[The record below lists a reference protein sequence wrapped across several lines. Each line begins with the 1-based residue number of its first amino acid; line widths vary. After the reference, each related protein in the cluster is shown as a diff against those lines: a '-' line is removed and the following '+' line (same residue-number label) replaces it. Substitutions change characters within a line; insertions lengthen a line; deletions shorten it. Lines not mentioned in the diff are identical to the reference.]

1 MKPEELMT
9 LLHAL
14 LSNWEDER
22 LLGSS
27 AEAHCVLL
35 RGAFS
40 PAEVGFLP
48 CTEVWNPLYAGL
60 GFPVR
65 ARRPTRGM
73 HSPYTEVLT
82 SLHGGLGFPTRS
94 KRVYGGHVV

>member
-60 GFPVR
+60 GSPVR
-65 ARRPTRGM
+65 ANTP
-73 HSPYTEVLT
+73 PYTGYAF
-82 SLHGGLGFPTRS
+82 SLHGGFEFPTRS